1 MKQIHRL
8 ILKSYIG
15 PLFVTF
21 FIALFF
27 LLMQFLWKWVE
38 DFIGKGLEWNIIA
51 KILFYASSNLVPLA
65 LPLGIL
71 LASLMTFGNLGER
84 YELTAIKAAG
94 ISLMKSM
101 RSLIVLTVIMSIGAF
116 FFSNNVLPYTNL
128 ELAKL
133 LYDVSRKRPELNLKT
148 GIFNNDIEG
157 YSIKIGSKNQE
168 TGMMYD
174 FMIYNHFNKRGNKEV
189 ILADSGTITI
199 TPDQKRMMV
208 SLFNGRSFNELNESK
223 EKRATPEYPHR
234 HDKFES
240 QTIKLELAGFEMK
253 ESDAGIFKNNYQ
265 MMNLDQLSYVIDS
278 LYIRYEKRKNTGVG
292 RLLRYNYAKYDSKE
306 YLRELNFA
314 DSADVSVPFDAAP
327 ISDRKM
333 INTDSVFNAMS
344 PEQKQNAVALA
355 LENVKRTT
363 ESIDTETEA
372 MHDRIKWIRKHE
384 LAWYRKFSMSFACLI
399 FFFIGAPLGAII
411 RKGGFGMPIL
421 ISIILFMVYY
431 VMTMA
436 GEKFAREDI
445 IPVFA
450 GAWLSTFVLFPL
462 GVFLTYKSVK
472 DSTLFDANAIKSFFV
487 RMIKPFAK
495 KMKIEQKD
503 QIES

>member
-1 MKQIHRL
+1 
-8 ILKSYIG
+8 
-15 PLFVTF
+15 
-21 FIALFF
+21 
-27 LLMQFLWKWVE
+27 LMQFLWKWVE
-38 DFIGKGLEWNIIA
+38 DFIGKGLEWTVIA
-51 KILFYASSNLVPLA
+51 KILYYAASNLVPLA

-101 RSLIVLTVIMSIGAF
+101 RSLIILTVFMSIGAF

-148 GIFNNDIEG
+148 GVFNNDIEG
-157 YSIKIGSKNQE
+157 YSIKIGSKNQQ

-189 ILADSGTITI
+189 ILADSGTISI
-199 TPDQKRMMV
+199 TPDQKRMLV
-208 SLFNGRSFNELNESK
+208 TLYNGRSFNELNETKK
-223 EKRATPEYPHR
+223 EKSAPEYPHR
-234 HDKFES
+234 HDRFES
-240 QTIKLELAGFEMK
+240 QTIKLELVGFEMK

-265 MMNLDQLSYVIDS
+265 MMNLQQLSYVIDS
-278 LYIRYEKRKNTGVG
+278 LYVKYEKRKNTGVG
-292 RLLRYNYAKYDSKE
+292 RLLRYNYAKYESKD
-306 YLRELNFA
+306 YLRGMVYG
-314 DSADVSVPFDAAP
+314 DSSEAVIPFEPPASP
-327 ISDRKM
+327 IRKGK
-333 INTDSVFNAMS
+333 INTDSLFIALS
-344 PEQKQNAVALA
+344 TEKKQNAVALA
-355 LENVKRTT
+355 LENVDKTIKA
-363 ESIDTETEA
+363 IDTEAEA

-431 VMTMA
+431 VLTMA
-436 GEKFAREDI
+436 GEKFAREDM

-472 DSTLFDANAIKSFFV
+472 DSTLFDASAISNFFV
-487 RMIKPFAK
+487 RISK
-495 KMKIEQKD
+495 KFKKRVEKQTTD
-503 QIES
+503 ENNA